1 MSQARNPA
9 GTPAGG
15 QFAPMGRPAAS
26 GLDLSDD
33 DLVEPAEPTGQSA
46 EPTGQAAEPTG
57 QSAEERLAALR
68 PLCHYGLHYDRGV
81 AGAVSDHLHF
91 ADLHED
97 DASEHYL
104 LLAELRAGYLGWED
118 FCAKDPFERINHE
131 RQLAAATRAAG
142 LLPIGDFPV
151 DSFGEGDL
159 LWHNEAFF
167 EVLEAP
173 VDAFAA
179 GRMVKRFVAQRE
191 SSTGTDKR
199 SIDFVAGSTTIGWQH
214 SGDYSDAAKDQVPGS
229 EQAPVPAPAPA
240 PKLSGKEAIA
250 RIFPDGEPNRGVR
263 RHKLL
268 TAELVEQMPGLYD
281 SEGTPVA
288 DKLICA
294 HYFTA
299 NADWHIAELDRETGE
314 MFGRCDVGMGFPE
327 WGYVTIQEL
336 AQLKVQFGLP
346 VERDL
351 GFTPETARELGLV
364 EERR

>member
-1 MSQARNPA
+1 MNQARKPA

-33 DLVEPAEPTGQSA
+33 DLVEPAEPTG
-46 EPTGQAAEPTG
+46 PTGPTG
-57 QSAEERLAALR
+57 PASPAGPSAEERLAALR
-68 PLCHYGLHYDRGV
+68 PLCRYGSQYDRGV
-81 AGAVSDHLHF
+81 AEAVSDHLHF
-91 ADLHED
+91 AELHED

-104 LLAELRAGYLGWED
+104 LLAELRAGYLDWED
-118 FCAKDPFERINHE
+118 FRSKDPFERINHE
-131 RQLAAATRAAG
+131 RQMAAATKAAG
-142 LLPIGDFPV
+142 PLPVGDFPV

-159 LWHNEAFF
+159 LWHDEAFF
-167 EVLEAP
+167 EVLEPP

-179 GRMVKRFVAQRE
+179 GRMVKRFAAQRE
-191 SSTGTDKR
+191 GSMGADKR
-199 SIDFVAGSTTIGWQH
+199 SIDFVAGSTAIGWQ
-214 SGDYSDAAKDQVPGS
+214 SQANRSDEAPDQVPAP
-229 EQAPVPAPAPA
+229 EQAPAPA
-240 PKLSGKEAIA
+240 QKLSGKEAIA

-288 DKLICA
+288 DKTIYT

-299 NADWHIAELDRETGE
+299 SADWHIAELDRETGE
-314 MFGRCDVGMGFPE
+314 MFGRCDLGMGFPE

-336 AQLKVQFGLP
+336 ASLKAQFGLP

-351 GFTPETARELGLV
+351 GFTPKTARELGL
-364 EERR
+364 ERTR